1 MAGKRWQVRPPPP
14 SGFASELGLPPFQAR
29 IFYNRGVR
37 SREEAA
43 AFAGSGSSEWNEPA
57 LLPDMAAG
65 VERLAAAVGSGET
78 IGIFGDFDADGI
90 TGTALLTT
98 ALRDVGGLVE
108 PYIPHRVEE
117 GHGLNSGAVRDLAE
131 RSVTLLVTVDCGAT
145 SVEEIGLA
153 SSLGVDTIVTDHHTM
168 TTAVPDARAVI
179 NCRREDSRYPFDGL
193 TGAGTALKLA
203 EALYQRLERPY
214 PEHLLELAA
223 LGTVADV
230 GPLTG
235 ENRYIVKQGLKRINS
250 TRNHG
255 IRALAEAAQAT
266 PGSIDTESL
275 SFGLIPRI
283 NSAGRLGRADLSLA
297 LLTAPSRQ
305 RARFIAGQLDE
316 MNSERKRVT
325 EAAMRV
331 ARRQVADRN
340 GDEGPPHL
348 LWVASET
355 WIPGVLGLIA
365 GRLSD
370 RHYRPVVA
378 VSLGGEVSRASARSI
393 PEFDIVAALAESGA
407 PFVKYGGHPQAAGFT
422 LATSNLGDLEAGLV
436 ERARRE
442 LDGMD
447 LSPTVDV
454 DCEVDLDDATGENF
468 EFMRTLEP
476 FGAGNPAPV
485 LLTRGARAVEAR
497 RVGSSGRHLKM
508 VVEQGGV
515 VVDAI
520 AFGQGEML
528 EGVRRGLDLVYR
540 VELDTWGYR
549 PKVQLNVLDMRPSA
563 PAST

>member
-1 MAGKRWQVRPPPP
+1 MARKRWQIRPPPP
-14 SGFASELGLPPFQAR
+14 NGFASKLGLPPFPAR
-29 IFYNRGVR
+29 ILYNRGVR
-37 SREEAA
+37 SREEADA
-43 AFAGSGSSEWNEPA
+43 YVGNGVSEWNDPA

-90 TGTALLTT
+90 TATALLTT
-98 ALRDVGGLVE
+98 ALREVGGLVE
-108 PYIPHRVEE
+108 PYIPDRVKE
-117 GHGLNSGAVRDLAE
+117 GHGLNSGAVRALAE
-131 RSVTLLVTVDCGAT
+131 KSVTLLVTVDCGAT

-168 TTAVPDARAVI
+168 TAGMPNARAVI

-230 GPLTG
+230 GPLKG

-250 TRNHG
+250 TQSHG
-255 IRALAEAAQAT
+255 LRALAEVAQVRL
-266 PGSIDTESL
+266 GGIDTEAL

-283 NSAGRLGRADLSLA
+283 NSAGRVDRADLSLA

-305 RARFIAGQLDE
+305 RARYVAGQLDE
-316 MNSERKRVT
+316 LNTERKRVT

-331 ARRQVADRN
+331 ARRQV
-340 GDEGPPHL
+340 EGRSGAEDPPHL

-365 GRLSD
+365 GRLAD

-407 PFVKYGGHPQAAGFT
+407 PFVKFGGHPQAAGFT
-422 LATSNLGDLEAGLV
+422 LATSGLGDLEAGLV

-442 LDGMD
+442 LGGTD
-447 LSPTVDV
+447 LSPAIDV
-454 DCEVDLDDATGENF
+454 DCEVDLEDATGENF

-485 LLTRGARAVEAR
+485 LLTRDARAVEAR
-497 RVGSSGRHLKM
+497 RVGSGGRHLKL

-515 VVDAI
+515 AVDAI
-520 AFGQGEML
+520 AFGQGEMQ
-528 EGVRRGLDLVYR
+528 EDVWRGLDLVYR
-540 VELDTWGYR
+540 AELDTWGYR
-549 PKVQLNVLDMRPSA
+549 PKIQLNVLDMHPSG
-563 PAST
+563 

>member
-1 MAGKRWQVRPPPP
+1 MASKRWQIRPPPP
-14 SGFASELGLPPFQAR
+14 NGFASELGLPPFPAR
-29 IFYNRGVR
+29 ILYNRGVR
-37 SREEAA
+37 SREEAD
-43 AFAGSGSSEWNEPA
+43 AFVGNGVSEWNDPA

-90 TGTALLTT
+90 TATALLTT
-98 ALRDVGGLVE
+98 ALREVGGLVE
-108 PYIPHRVEE
+108 PYIPDRVKE
-117 GHGLNSGAVRDLAE
+117 GHGLNSGAVRALAE
-131 RSVTLLVTVDCGAT
+131 KSVTLLVTVDCGAT

-168 TTAVPDARAVI
+168 TAGMPNARAVI

-214 PEHLLELAA
+214 PGHLLELAA

-230 GPLTG
+230 GPLKG

-250 TRNHG
+250 TQSHG
-255 IRALAEAAQAT
+255 LRALAEVAQVRL
-266 PGSIDTESL
+266 GGIDTEAL

-283 NSAGRLGRADLSLA
+283 NSAGRVDRADLSLA

-305 RARFIAGQLDE
+305 RARYVAGQLDE
-316 MNSERKRVT
+316 LNTERKRVT

-331 ARRQVADRN
+331 ARRQV
-340 GDEGPPHL
+340 EGRSGAENPPHL

-365 GRLSD
+365 GRLAD

-393 PEFDIVAALAESGA
+393 PEFDIVSALAESGA
-407 PFVKYGGHPQAAGFT
+407 PFVKFGGHPQAAGFT
-422 LATSNLGDLEAGLV
+422 LATSSLGDLEAGLV
-436 ERARRE
+436 EHARRE
-442 LDGMD
+442 LGGTD
-447 LSPTVDV
+447 LSPAIDV
-454 DCEVDLDDATGENF
+454 DCEVDLDDATGESF

-485 LLTRGARAVEAR
+485 LLTRDARAVEAR
-497 RVGSSGRHLKM
+497 RVGSGGRHLKL

-515 VVDAI
+515 AVDAI
-520 AFGQGEML
+520 AFGQGEMQ
-528 EGVRRGLDLVYR
+528 EVVWRGLDLVYR
-540 VELDTWGYR
+540 AELDTWGYR
-549 PKVQLNVLDMRPSA
+549 PKIQLNVLDMRPSG
-563 PAST
+563 